1 MAFENF
7 RSRYKQASAEYKEK
21 LALKKAAAEAH
32 KQAIKAAEEARIKAI
47 LSGNIEPVQVVVN
60 LQPDEKAYADF
71 GAKRIAVVDSV
82 IEKTV
87 GKSKKKGV
95 LTRTVVGGILLGP
108 LGAVG
113 GAATAGSKGNSVTT
127 QQVVS
132 NLQVVDTGSLIFTNK
147 RIVFVGN
154 NVLSLKYDHLI
165 AVNFDKTKKGTKVNL
180 KYEGM
185 LKGEHFIV
193 GGEKAKDT
201 ELYFKGITEKLLLA
215 ESNDTDKPSEESAP
229 TQPQI
234 RKIPKIQ

>member
-21 LALKKAAAEAH
+21 QALKKATAEAE
-32 KQAIKAAEEARIKAI
+32 KEAIRVAEEARVAAI
-47 LSGNIEPVQVVVN
+47 LSGKIEPVQVVVN
-60 LQPDEKAYADF
+60 LQPGENAYADF
-71 GAKRIAVVDSV
+71 GAQRMAVVDRIV
-82 IEKTV
+82 EKTV

-95 LTRTVVGGILLGP
+95 LTRAVVGGVLLGP

-113 GAATAGSKGNSVTT
+113 GAATAGSKHNSVTT
-127 QQVVS
+127 QQTVS
-132 NLQVVDTGSLIFTNK
+132 RLEAVDTGSLIFTNK

-154 NVLSLKYDHLI
+154 NVLSLKYDQLI
-165 AVNFDKTKKGTKVNL
+165 AVNFDKIKTGTKLHL
-180 KYEGM
+180 KYQGM
-185 LKGEHFIV
+185 LQGEHFIV

-201 ELYFKGITEKLLLA
+201 ELYFKGITEKLLL
-215 ESNDTDKPSEESAP
+215 SEQNNIMKSGEGSAP